1 MRIARF
7 TLPLVT
13 ALCACSPAQTQQATG
28 YNDRHTISVSGEA
41 LVSVAPDR
49 IIVTFGIDTRNINLL
64 TAKRQNDAI
73 AKAALATIA
82 RLGVPDNDIQT
93 DHLSINQRFVSRGG
107 EQLFDGY
114 TVRNMFAVTLNDP
127 ANVDALISGAL
138 TSGVNHLLNVDFQ
151 TSELKQHRDQ
161 ARELAVKAAREKA
174 EKMAA
179 ALGATVGRP
188 ISINEGQRSFSP
200 SYYSSW
206 SGAGWGNL
214 RADNSGPSQI
224 SLDVSGGDAAE
235 AIALGKV
242 AVRASVSISFEL
254 TR

>member
-1 MRIARF
+1 MRIARL

-13 ALCACSPAQTQQATG
+13 ALCACSPAQTQQAAG
-28 YNDRHTISVSGEA
+28 LNDRHTISVSGEA

-64 TAKRQNDAI
+64 TAKQQNDRI

-82 RLGVPDNDIQT
+82 TLGVEDKDIQT
-93 DHLSINQRFVSRGG
+93 DHLSINQRFESRGG
-107 EQLFDGY
+107 EQVFTGY
-114 TVRNMFAVTLNDP
+114 TVRNMFAVTLTDP
-127 ANVDALISGAL
+127 VKVDALISGAL
-138 TSGVNHLLNVDFQ
+138 ASGVNHLLNVDFR
-151 TSELKQHRDQ
+151 TSELKQHREQ

-179 ALGATVGRP
+179 AIGANVGPP
-188 ISINEGQRSFSP
+188 ISINEGQRYFSP

-206 SGAGWGNL
+206 SGASWGNL
-214 RADNSGPSQI
+214 RGDNIGQSQNV
-224 SLDVSGGDAAE
+224 SDVSGGDAAE

-242 AVRASVSISFEL
+242 AVRASVSVSFEL